1 MVCTPVHITANIRKQ
16 LDRAEGL
23 HQGVGCHRSND
34 DLCETLVNGGYHWT
48 GVTPADIRLNR
59 KLRGACPQC
68 IQGKMKQRPTP
79 DESIS
84 SPPASVGAKIWG
96 DVERFT
102 TKSVGG
108 NLAAFKF
115 YDEFS
120 GNSTVCA
127 LPNLTVDSIVRGIVS
142 HLAAVEY
149 GRYGHTVHSLVM
161 DADPVLKAVIPKLAL
176 CTPPIILKLCSP
188 GEYAKQIENVI
199 GHAAGRK
206 KTFLASLSFLMPDKY
221 SLYCDRWVADCAND
235 QVNTSSRPSS
245 PHILVRHMRRRPHYK
260 YPDLSFGTVCMVR
273 SFSDKRRELARM
285 HNRS

>member
-1 MVCTPVHITANIRKQ
+1 MLLDLVASEQRVGSRILFLPLLTLYAPVHITPVHITANIRKQ

-23 HQGVGCHRSND
+23 HQGVGCHRSDD

-108 NLAAFKF
+108 NLAALKF

-120 GNSTVCA
+120 GNCTVCA
-127 LPNLTVDSIVRGIVS
+127 LPNLTVV
-142 HLAAVEY
+142 Y
-149 GRYGHTVHSLVM
+149 F
-161 DADPVLKAVIPKLAL
+161 
-176 CTPPIILKLCSP
+176 
-188 GEYAKQIENVI
+188 
-199 GHAAGRK
+199 
-206 KTFLASLSFLMPDKY
+206 FL
-221 SLYCDRWVADCAND
+221 
-235 QVNTSSRPSS
+235 
-245 PHILVRHMRRRPHYK
+245 
-260 YPDLSFGTVCMVR
+260 
-273 SFSDKRRELARM
+273 
-285 HNRS
+285 